1 MIPKFRVW
9 LKKEKEMYP
18 VYTLL
23 FTPTGELEQVVPVN
37 TEEYKT
43 NNYYWSDPESIK
55 DVVLMQS
62 TGVKDCN
69 GTEIYE
75 GDIVEI
81 IYYKQ
86 VWDAIPAY
94 CGSRKAKYDYRIDSL
109 EDFFYTRKSNHIADS
124 ELKVLGNIHENPEL
138 KKGGNS

>member
-23 FTPTGELEQVVPVN
+23 FTPTGKLAQVVPVN

-69 GTEIYE
+69 GKEIYE
-75 GDIVEI
+75 GDIVLWA
-81 IYYKQ
+81 IYELGDDDGSFEGKLIVDQNPYHLTRLY
-86 VWDAIPAY
+86 DAN
-94 CGSRKAKYDYRIDSL
+94 SL
-109 EDFFYTRKSNHIADS
+109 EVI
-124 ELKVLGNIHENPEL
+124 GNIYESPEL
-138 KKGGNS
+138 IKNKNIK